1 MQMSA
6 VKSQRLWAWLVSLAL
21 ALAWSA
27 VGGIDAGHAAL
38 LRVEPILIDV
48 PAPGATATLTLR
60 SEDAAPVTVQL
71 RVFKWV
77 QVNGKETLEPTTDV
91 VASPPALKLV
101 PGTDY
106 VARIVR
112 TTKRALQGEESYR
125 VLVDQLPAGREAPPA
140 QINLLIRQ
148 SIPVFFGRP
157 AEARPSVTWS
167 LAYDGP
173 SLVATARN
181 TGGRRM
187 RVSSL
192 ALRDETGKT
201 ISFGDG
207 LLGYVLSRSTMTWTG
222 PQAADDFAAK
232 GSIVLSGQGDTGP
245 INAVIPAPVR
255 R

>member
-1 MQMSA
+1 MSMSG
-6 VKSQRLWAWLVSLAL
+6 VESRRLRAWLVCLLVAL
-21 ALAWSA
+21 LLNGVA
-27 VGGIDAGHAAL
+27 GAGHAAL

-60 SEDAAPVTVQL
+60 SDESGEVTVQL
-71 RVFKWV
+71 RVFKWT

-91 VASPPALKLV
+91 VASPPALKLA
-101 PGTDY
+101 PGKDY

-112 TTKRALQGEESYR
+112 TTKRALEAEENYR
-125 VLVDQLPAGREAPPA
+125 VLVDQLPAGREVPAA

-148 SIPVFFGRP
+148 SIPVFFGRSP
-157 AEARPSVTWS
+157 SARPSVKWA
-167 LAYDGP
+167 LAYDGA
-173 SLVATARN
+173 SLVATASN
-181 TGGRRM
+181 GGSRRL

-192 ALRDETGKT
+192 TLRDEAGTT

-207 LLGYVLSRSTMTWTG
+207 LLGYVLSHSSMTWTG
-222 PQAADDFAAK
+222 PPTAGDFAAK

-245 INAVIPAPVR
+245 IHAVIPAPVR

>member
-1 MQMSA
+1 MPMSG
-6 VKSQRLWAWLVSLAL
+6 VESRRPRAWLVSLML
-21 ALAWSA
+21 ALSWGAA
-27 VGGIDAGHAAL
+27 GGIGVSHAAL

-60 SEDAAPVTVQL
+60 SDDASPVTVQL

-112 TTKRALQGEESYR
+112 TTKRALLGEESYR
-125 VLVDQLPAGREAPPA
+125 VLVDQLPANREAPAA

-148 SIPVFFGRP
+148 SIPVFFGRSP
-157 AEARPSVTWS
+157 NARASVKWS
-167 LAYDGP
+167 LAYEGA
-173 SLVATARN
+173 SLVATASN
-181 TGGRRM
+181 SGSRRL

-192 ALRDETGKT
+192 TLRDEAGTT

-207 LLGYVLSRSTMTWTG
+207 LLGYVLSHSSMNWTG
-222 PQAADDFAAK
+222 PPAAGDFGAK

-245 INAVIPAPVR
+245 IHAVISPPVR